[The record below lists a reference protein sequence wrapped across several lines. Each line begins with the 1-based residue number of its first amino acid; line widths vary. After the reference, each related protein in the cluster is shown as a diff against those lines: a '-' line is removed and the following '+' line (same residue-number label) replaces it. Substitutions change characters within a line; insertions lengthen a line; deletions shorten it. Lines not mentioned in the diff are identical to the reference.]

1 MKRLAES
8 GAYSRLLALLLSV
21 AVALSAA
28 AETGRAGDA
37 LRGFDAEVAAALDA
51 FKIPGAA
58 IGVVEDGRILL
69 AKGYGVRE
77 AGGAAKVDADTIFP
91 IASMSKSF
99 TTAVM
104 ASQVDEGKLDW
115 DRPAREYLPWFRM
128 YDPVA
133 TELVTPRDMA
143 AHRSGLARHD
153 FIRTSTYLDRA
164 ELVKR
169 IRHLPP
175 GHTFREG
182 FQYNNLMYVVAGYL
196 SGVIAQSS
204 WERLV
209 HERIFLP
216 LGMERSSTS
225 IQALVTQANRAGA
238 HTVDADGHWRVM
250 DYYDYQKFGIGPN
263 GAVNS
268 SVSDML
274 KYLQMYLDDGK
285 SRSGRQV
292 LSARQVEE
300 LLRPIVINEIGT
312 PEMASYALGWFVG
325 QRNQVPI
332 MSHGGSIDGFTSH
345 MAILPARD
353 IGIVVLGNRGSTFPS
368 MMALRLVDRLMGVAD
383 SGFAAALAR
392 RTAPRPPDEGETES
406 KPVRAAAAP
415 PSHALSDYSGT
426 WSHPAYGDIR
436 IEPIDGRLTVRFDAR
451 VFVLTHHHYDTFR
464 MDFSSE
470 YGEDHRLITFRL
482 DENGDVVEALLPLEP
497 SIAPIVFAKRG

>member
-1 MKRLAES
+1 MKRLLV
-8 GAYSRLLALLLSV
+8 LLSSVAIALSV
-21 AVALSAA
+21 AAG
-28 AETGRAGDA
+28 TCHAGDA
-37 LRGFDAEVAAALDA
+37 LRGFDVEVAAALKA
-51 FKIPGAA
+51 FNIPGAA
-58 IGVVEDGRILL
+58 IGVVEGGRILL
-69 AKGYGVRE
+69 AKGYGVLE
-77 AGGAAKVDADTIFP
+77 VGGTAKVDADTIFP

-115 DRPAREYLPWFRM
+115 DRPVRDYLPWFRM

-153 FIRTSTYLDRA
+153 FIRTSTYLDRV

-169 IRHLPP
+169 IRYLPP
-175 GHTFREG
+175 DHTFRES

-196 SGVIAQSS
+196 SGVISQSS

-209 HERIFLP
+209 HERLFQP

-225 IQALVTQANRAGA
+225 IQTLTTQANRASA
-238 HTVDADGHWRVM
+238 HALDADGHWKVM

-268 SVSDML
+268 TVNDML

-285 SRSGRQV
+285 SRAGRQV
-292 LSARQVEE
+292 LSPRQVKE
-300 LLRPIVINEIGT
+300 LLRPFVINEIGT

-332 MSHGGSIDGFTSH
+332 VSHGGSIDGFTSH
-345 MAILPARD
+345 MAILPTRD

-368 MMALRLVDRLMGVAD
+368 AIALRLVDRLMGVAD
-383 SGFAAALAR
+383 SGFTAALAR
-392 RTAPRPPDEGETES
+392 RTTQRPQDVSEAKL
-406 KPVRAAAAP
+406 KPTLAAAAAP

-436 IEPIDGRLTVRFDAR
+436 IEPIDGRLIVRFDAR
-451 VFVLTHHHYDTFR
+451 VFVLTHRHYDTFQ
-464 MDFSSE
+464 MDFSNE
-470 YGEDHRLITFRL
+470 YGEDHRLVTFRL
-482 DENGDVVEALLPLEP
+482 DDDGRVVEALMPLEP
-497 SIAPIVFAKRG
+497 SVAPFVFTNR